1 MELRRE
7 NVSLLTHVDRITL
20 AGAQTLN
27 MVNEAQ
33 SNLQAVRIQL
43 DHDHINIRQNLHNML
58 VMSYSLI
65 YIYIMEPLLLIL
77 GDKFSNPENLLTF
90 ERIAENLIV
99 ENWEMLSRLINGD
112 IPITYSN
119 CEPLERLF
127 INHFGTNFLENPN
140 ETLCYTTFRDGI
152 GTGIKTTINN
162 IQTERTLLPFTY
174 ENMAPFA
181 DKIKDY
187 LLSNNSYSSVDLNLT
202 VYDGQYLRAWK
213 TPSLMA
219 KSCMER
225 DLQAWQ
231 SLYQKEIL
239 DVKLR
244 FAQSEWIVS
253 KVESAWYN
261 RFIDSLR
268 SHFGEEII

>member
-7 NVSLLTHVDRITL
+7 NVNLITHVDRLTL

-27 MVNEAQ
+27 MVNETQ
-33 SNLQAVRIQL
+33 SNLQAMRIQL
-43 DHDHINIRQNLHNML
+43 DHDHINIRQNLQTML

-90 ERIAENLIV
+90 ERIAERLIV
-99 ENWEMLSRLINGD
+99 ENWEMFSRLINGD

-127 INHFGTNFLENPN
+127 IHNFGTNFLENQN

-152 GTGIKTTINN
+152 GTGIRTTINN

-174 ENMAPFA
+174 ENIAPFA
-181 DKIKDY
+181 DKVKDY
-187 LLSNNSYSSVDLNLT
+187 LLNNNSYSSVDLNLT

-213 TPSLMA
+213 SPSLLA

-225 DLQAWQ
+225 DLQSWQ
-231 SLYQKEIL
+231 SLYQKEIW

-253 KVESAWYN
+253 KVENVWYN

-268 SHFGEEII
+268 YHFGEEII